1 MKDYSN
7 QATTSDKHGNK
18 RDTDNVQE
26 FNKAIEVQS
35 GVAEKGFNSNFK
47 QASDTINYLKLKSYN
62 GGDLGSLSNISKPPV
77 NTNNKNADF
86 VATKMKDAYY
96 QAVVDNDPARQKK
109 LLNMPDKIV
118 GALSIFKDA
127 NSVLSE
133 ALIKPLGSPGSI
145 NVGLMAEN
153 KQWLD
158 YISDFNVNQDA
169 NFNLELDENDELL
182 IYKENSEPIYVER
195 LIQQQLDPS
204 INSDQLIPLLG
215 DPKEL
220 VYNSMDSIGD
230 VPLVEQITADLNLQP
245 VKSDKEDV
253 MYTIEDNQKI
263 EEVISNYDHTNILN
277 QKSSM
282 QSLWPQAQQMSV
294 SALNGLDYENPD
306 SWSPLENKLVSIFS
320 EYRKYFPNVDLVK
333 DYQENGGEQWGSYMG
348 AEVNYTQKNS
358 PLVDFQRD
366 LLGWSFNNGYH
377 NQSVLPYVKQE
388 SAIKQGDSDEGV
400 ENAGE
405 EVKSS
410 NNLFDETV
418 EKVNIV

>member
-18 RDTDNVQE
+18 RDTDSIQD
-26 FNKAIEVQS
+26 FNKAVEIQS
-35 GVAEKGFNSNFK
+35 GVAEKGLNNGFK
-47 QASDTINYLKLKSYN
+47 HASDTINYLKLQSYN

-77 NTNNKNADF
+77 NTNNKNANF
-86 VATKMKDAYY
+86 VATRMKDAYY

-109 LLNMPDKIV
+109 LLNIPDKIV
-118 GALSIFKDA
+118 GALSIFKNA
-127 NSVLSE
+127 NSSLSE
-133 ALIKPLGSPGSI
+133 ALVKPLGSPGSV

-195 LIQQQLDPS
+195 LIQQQLDPN

-220 VYNSMDSIGD
+220 VYNSMDSVGD
-230 VPLVEQITADLNLQP
+230 VPLVEQITADLALQP

-294 SALNGLDYENPD
+294 SVLNGLDYENTD

-358 PLVDFQRD
+358 PLIDFQRD

-388 SAIKQGDSDEGV
+388 SAVKQGDSDEGV